1 MMNPADHGDLCC
13 CCPWNSIP
21 GESFSLTRT
30 TVVEVVIPANMN
42 QDQTTTKPR
51 RKKATR
57 ACSHCQKA
65 HLTCDD
71 SRPCQRCIKRGLEST
86 CTDGTRKRAK
96 YLQDDEYSKSA
107 SPAASTP
114 SEPQSLSASFDQQ
127 RFNPGGFDPQLIN
140 IGNDYGFGSESANLE
155 YGVLSN
161 MLQLNGVLDQQQP
174 QQQPQSAISYL
185 GHTFDSNTSDMVMM
199 RGNNSPSMASASSD
213 TASPRVTHPT
223 AASPLDQLAK
233 NKTIKRRKGVGS
245 TPEET
250 YTRIKAPFNYA
261 EGYHYLFQHVRRRMG
276 QDELMR
282 ISRALAMFRPSFIS
296 TMVSLTEEDLIY
308 MEKCVQRTLMEYE
321 KLISFSGTPTA
332 VWRRTGEIVLVGKEF
347 SLLTQWSKEALLD
360 KKTFIYELMDNGS
373 VIEYWEKYGEHA
385 FSDTESSVYMSV
397 ILMSPTYRP
406 VPCSFC
412 FTIKRDIFDLPSV
425 VVGNFLPILS
435 GSTL

>member
-1 MMNPADHGDLCC
+1 
-13 CCPWNSIP
+13 
-21 GESFSLTRT
+21 
-30 TVVEVVIPANMN
+30 MN

-114 SEPQSLSASFDQQ
+114 SETQSLSTSFDQQ
-127 RFNPGGFDPQLIN
+127 RFNAGGFDPQLIN
-140 IGNDYGFGSESANLE
+140 IGSDYGFGSESANLE

-161 MLQLNGVLDQQQP
+161 MLQLNGVLDQQP
-174 QQQPQSAISYL
+174 QQPQSAISYL
-185 GHTFDSNTSDMVMM
+185 GHTFDSNNNDMVMM

-213 TASPRVTHPT
+213 TASPRVNHP
-223 AASPLDQLAK
+223 APSLDQLAK

-261 EGYHYLFQHVRRRMG
+261 EGYHYLFQHVRRRYRH
-276 QDELMR
+276 DEQ
-282 ISRALAMFRPSFIS
+282 S
-296 TMVSLTEEDLIY
+296 
-308 MEKCVQRTLMEYE
+308 
-321 KLISFSGTPTA
+321 
-332 VWRRTGEIVLVGKEF
+332 
-347 SLLTQWSKEALLD
+347 
-360 KKTFIYELMDNGS
+360 
-373 VIEYWEKYGEHA
+373 
-385 FSDTESSVYMSV
+385 
-397 ILMSPTYRP
+397 
-406 VPCSFC
+406 
-412 FTIKRDIFDLPSV
+412 
-425 VVGNFLPILS
+425 
-435 GSTL
+435 